1 MAWEQFQK
9 QRVFWQEIDHIDE
22 WMKGNMY
29 RRSDHQGM
37 RLYRMDCWTRTI
49 KSQKGQG
56 KKAIRMM
63 GRERKIRDKTKE
75 KRDQHP
81 RKAKQNEA
89 NKET

>member
-1 MAWEQFQK
+1 
-9 QRVFWQEIDHIDE
+9 
-22 WMKGNMY
+22 
-29 RRSDHQGM
+29 
-37 RLYRMDCWTRTI
+37 MDCWTRTI

>member
-1 MAWEQFQK
+1 
-9 QRVFWQEIDHIDE
+9 
-22 WMKGNMY
+22 MKPIPAGMLY
-29 RRSDHQGM
+29 RRYKRHQETEKRERETYDHQGM

-63 GRERKIRDKTKE
+63 GRERKIRDNTKE